1 MTGKQLNDTTYG
13 PYCTIIS
20 IHDNKFDRSGLSLT
34 EKVPDLSTDLGKLLT
49 ATFKGAIDIF
59 VDGSADPKLRDKNG
73 QLPEGKKICIRN
85 NGDVKF
91 GNLNM
96 WKVSGEKDIMNYKD
110 EDITK
115 FDCAYTGIN
124 GNGLNPANVK

>member
-13 PYCTIIS
+13 PYCTTIS
-20 IHDNKFDRSGLSLT
+20 IHDNKFDRSGLSLK
-34 EKVPDLSTDLGKLLT
+34 EKLPDISTDLGKLLT

-91 GNLNM
+91 GNLNA
-96 WKVSGEKDIMNYKD
+96 WKTHGREDIMNFKD
-110 EDITK
+110 TDISK
-115 FDCAYTGIN
+115 FDCSYTGIN
-124 GNGLNPANVK
+124 GNNQKPEEVK